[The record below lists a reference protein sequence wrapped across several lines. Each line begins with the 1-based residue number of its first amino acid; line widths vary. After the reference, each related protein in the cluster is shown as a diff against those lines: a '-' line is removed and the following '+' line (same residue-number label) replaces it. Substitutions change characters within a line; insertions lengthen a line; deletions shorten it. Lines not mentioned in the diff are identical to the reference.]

1 MAVQSTN
8 VNRPKRQKGSSKKS
22 KASWRKNTEIED
34 IEDFIEDQRLEE
46 RLGGAFDKRSDSEL
60 FVLDNTTNEAPNP
73 VATIEIPVLDKRAAR
88 KKKASLKKL
97 KCLSHLEVENTSAI
111 QYPKKGRNRR
121 KTPEERRNP
130 TLKRKEAALH
140 KAGII
145 R

>member
-1 MAVQSTN
+1 MAVQNTN

-73 VATIEIPVLDKRAAR
+73 GKTYLRSVAYKLDDFRQ
-88 KKKASLKKL
+88 S
-97 KCLSHLEVENTSAI
+97 I
-111 QYPKKGRNRR
+111 
-121 KTPEERRNP
+121 
-130 TLKRKEAALH
+130 
-140 KAGII
+140 
-145 R
+145 